1 MKFGKILSLLLVLAT
16 LIGAICFTSCD
27 SLPFISD
34 DGELQLPLGEKYTQA
49 PAGTSEE
56 QTEAGDQSGVSGT
69 GSIDLGGSRGS
80 VPGFDGK
87 TPYAIVNNNEPFF
100 DESEYTT
107 KSYEYYGDLDSLK
120 RCTVTMACIGRDLMP
135 TEDRG
140 DIGNV
145 KPTGWVQ
152 HKYDSSLVEGGWIY
166 NRSHL
171 IGFQLTG
178 ENDNKQNLITGTR
191 FFNVTGMLPFENM
204 VADYLKDVGGHV
216 LYRVTPIFDGDDLLA
231 RGVLMEALSMEDDG
245 EGVCFNVFVYNVQP
259 GIEFNYA
266 TGENWAE

>member
-1 MKFGKILSLLLVLAT
+1 MKFRKILSLLLVLAT
-16 LIGAICFTSCD
+16 LLGALCFASCD

-34 DGELQLPLGEKYTQA
+34 DGELQLPLGEKHTQA
-49 PAGTSEE
+49 P
-56 QTEAGDQSGVSGT
+56 TEAPDVPDVPQGGTVDSGN
-69 GSIDLGGSRGS
+69 IELGGSRGS
-80 VPGFDGK
+80 VPAFDGS
-87 TPYAIVNNNEPFF
+87 TPYVIVNRNEPFF
-100 DESEYTT
+100 EESDYTT

-140 DIGNV
+140 DIANV

-152 HKYDSSLVEGGWIY
+152 HRYDSSLVEGGWIY

-191 FFNVTGMLPFENM
+191 FFNVKGMLPFENM
-204 VADYLKDVGGHV
+204 VADYLKDVNGHV
-216 LYRVTPIFDGDDLLA
+216 LYRVTPIFEGDDLLA

-245 EGVCFNVFVYNVQP
+245 EGVCFNVFVYNAQP
-259 GIEFNYA
+259 SIEFNYA
-266 TGENWAE
+266 TGENWLAD